1 MSRNVQTSI
10 QNPIQWVPMFLLLW
24 VRWPKLEG
32 DHSLPCA
39 EANNGCSCNCT
50 TLYALM
56 NPTER
61 LDVRNL
67 VFYFRRFMT
76 VEVDSY
82 NLRKFRVLS
91 TEVDCLVPLYYFLL
105 LLS

>member
-1 MSRNVQTSI
+1 
-10 QNPIQWVPMFLLLW
+10 
-24 VRWPKLEG
+24 
-32 DHSLPCA
+32 
-39 EANNGCSCNCT
+39 
-50 TLYALM
+50 M

-105 LLS
+105 FLSQSALLKSIEVLGVSVRLQVITSEQKGNC